1 MEDNKQIALNV
12 LKGAFIDRDPS
23 VVGRYFA
30 PGYTQHNPS
39 LPDGPGPIPAMIAGF
54 SDTFQYEP
62 GMAVAEGD
70 LVMVHGRYTGWGP
83 KPMVAVDI
91 FRIADG
97 RVVEHWDVVQEEV
110 PTSETRVG
118 TQCLGRAQRPEGCPA
133 PCPTLSA
140 PLRGES
146 QWVLEPSLPII
157 AY

>member
-1 MEDNKQIALNV
+1 MLAAMEDNKQIALNV

-39 LPDGPGPIPAMIAGF
+39 LPDGPGPIPGMIAGF

-97 RVVEHWDVVQEEV
+97 RVVEHWDVMQEEV
-110 PTSETRVG
+110 PASETAG
-118 TQCLGRAQRPEGCPA
+118 GNPMFG
-133 PCPTLSA
+133 
-140 PLRGES
+140 
-146 QWVLEPSLPII
+146 
-157 AY
+157 